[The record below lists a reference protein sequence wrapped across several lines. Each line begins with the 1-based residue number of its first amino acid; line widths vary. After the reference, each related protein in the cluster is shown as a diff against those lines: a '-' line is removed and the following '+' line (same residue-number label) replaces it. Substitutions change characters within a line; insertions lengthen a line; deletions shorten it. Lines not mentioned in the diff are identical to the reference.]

1 MWYIHTREYYSAIER
16 NEIVPFAETWM
27 DLKTVIQSE
36 GSHKEKRKYCII
48 LLIRAI

>member
-1 MWYIHTREYYSAIER
+1 MYTMEYYSTIKG

-48 LLIRAI
+48 LLIRGI